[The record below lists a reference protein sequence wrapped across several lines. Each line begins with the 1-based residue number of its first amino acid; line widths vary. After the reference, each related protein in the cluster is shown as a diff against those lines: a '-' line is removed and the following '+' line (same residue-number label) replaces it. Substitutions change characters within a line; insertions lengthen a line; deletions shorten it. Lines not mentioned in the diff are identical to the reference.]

1 MKRVHIAYSCI
12 FVKTKKQ
19 RKSFR
24 DKFVANDIRNILT
37 KTSTHQPHK
46 LREKACQTHDVEGS
60 LGAPPQI
67 ELVQHLLAAQRGRS
81 HFSTETTDC
90 RIRLFIQKTL
100 KVSFSPGVL
109 DSFLHKFHDTK

>member
-24 DKFVANDIRNILT
+24 DNFVANDIRNILT
-37 KTSTHQPHK
+37 KTSRHQPHK
-46 LREKACQTHDVEGS
+46 LGEKAGQTHDVEGS

-81 HFSTETTDC
+81 HFST
-90 RIRLFIQKTL
+90 
-100 KVSFSPGVL
+100 
-109 DSFLHKFHDTK
+109 